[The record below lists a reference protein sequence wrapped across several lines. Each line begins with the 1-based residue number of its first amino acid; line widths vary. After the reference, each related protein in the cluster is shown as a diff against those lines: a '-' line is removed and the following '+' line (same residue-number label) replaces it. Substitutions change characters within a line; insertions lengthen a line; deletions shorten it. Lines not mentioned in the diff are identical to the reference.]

1 MWQTTRYCVSIYI
14 TIHLHFFSVL
24 LYDFFITM
32 EEVSGSKPVFTLSV
46 AAEILSVHPRT
57 LMIYETESLVVPLR
71 TKTNRR
77 RYSQNDLKKLQFVRY
92 LTTIKGIN
100 LAGVESI
107 LSMLR
112 SSEKNGIDLQKLC
125 FPDFS
130 EQELV

>member
-1 MWQTTRYCVSIYI
+1 MM
-14 TIHLHFFSVL
+14 HLHFLSVM
-24 LYDFFITM
+24 LYDFFILM
-32 EEVSGSKPVFTLSV
+32 EEVLGSKPVFTLSV

-77 RYSQNDLKKLQFVRY
+77 RYSQNDLKRLQFVRY
-92 LTTIKGIN
+92 LTTVKGIN

-107 LSMLR
+107 LALLR
-112 SSEKNGIDLQKLC
+112 CGEKNGINLQKLC

-130 EQELV
+130 EQDLV